1 MPVTAVSTAPTP
13 VSADPQPR
21 GLRANPW
28 LTLIAVAFG
37 LFMVGLDGSVVSIAN
52 AEIARDL
59 NATTA
64 ELQWVTNSY
73 LLALAAALILGGKL
87 GDRFG
92 RRTLYLVGV
101 VGFTI
106 ASVAIGLVGSVEG
119 VIAFRAVQGLFGAML
134 MPNTLALLRAVFP
147 PKKFG
152 MAVGIWAMI
161 SSVSTALGP
170 IVGGLLVEHVNW
182 ESVFYINAPIGVIAL
197 VFGLVVLPQSRNE
210 AAASEKFDVPGVV
223 LLAGGLLAVVFGVV
237 KGETWG
243 WTSAGTLGAILGGLV
258 VLVLFGW
265 YETRVA
271 HPLLPMR
278 LFRNPAL
285 TIGTVVTALNF
296 FILLGVIFFVMLY
309 LQNVRGFTPVEAG
322 VRTLPLSLVSMLASP
337 LGAKLTEKFGPRL
350 TMPLG
355 MVLQAGA
362 AFAMLA
368 WSADSSYATMW
379 PPFAALGLGV
389 GMVMAASSDAIV
401 GNAPVEDGGV
411 AGGLQA
417 TSLQIGGALGTSVL
431 VSIISSRVG
440 STLTDSLTDA
450 GVPGSVAARLEEA
463 KDAVAMGVAP
473 VTDTMPAQL
482 RAAVTEGSQTAF
494 MNGVHTA
501 VLVTGILALVGAAL
515 AALGLR
521 RRSDDEKVPDP
532 VASSDTRAA
541 DTPDQPLPAAVPA
554 ATASV
559 PAEVPSVGGTPVGG
573 HVRGAESAPVPRA
586 AVTLVSLG
594 GRQLGRAVAGPD
606 GSYQVD
612 VPGVGS
618 YVLIASADGYQP
630 QASTVVVAGEPVS
643 YDILLSGTSSLL
655 GTVRSADTKEPVVG
669 ALMVAADVR
678 GEVIATG
685 LTGADGAFTFA
696 ELVPGQVTLAVTAV
710 GYRPVALPV
719 EVAAQGVTRSEV
731 ELSSGSRV
739 QGVVTAAGRPLNDAR
754 VTLVDAAGNVVATA
768 TTGEDGGYAFTDLD
782 GGEYSVM
789 ATGYPPRATH
799 LTVHGSGVDGHDIE
813 LSHQGE

>member
-1 MPVTAVSTAPTP
+1 MPVTAVSTAPSP
-13 VSADPQPR
+13 VSTPHPR

-28 LTLIAVAFG
+28 LTLVAVAFG

-92 RRTLYLVGV
+92 RRTLYLIGV
-101 VGFTI
+101 VGFTA
-106 ASVAIGLVGSVEG
+106 ASVAIGLAGSIEG
-119 VIAFRAVQGLFGAML
+119 VIAFRALQGLFGAML

-197 VFGLVVLPQSRNE
+197 AFGLMVLPPSRNE

-243 WTSAGTLGAILGGLV
+243 WTSAGTLGVIAGGLV

-265 YETRVA
+265 YETRVE

-322 VRTLPLSLVSMLASP
+322 VRTLPLSLVSMVASP

-362 AFAMLA
+362 AFAMLS

-389 GMVMAASSDAIV
+389 GVVMSASSDAIV
-401 GNAPVEDGGV
+401 GNAPVKDGGV

-440 STLTDSLTDA
+440 STLNDSLTDA
-450 GVPGSVAARLEEA
+450 GVPGSVAARLDEA

-473 VTDTMPAQL
+473 VTDAMPAQL

-521 RRSDDEKVPDP
+521 GRRDEQVSSP
-532 VASSDTRAA
+532 VLSQAAPVDTAA
-541 DTPDQPLPAAVPA
+541 QPGTTAVPT

-559 PAEVPSVGGTPVGG
+559 TAEIPSPGGTPVSGR
-573 HVRGAESAPVPRA
+573 VRGAESAPVPRA
-586 AVTLVSLG
+586 AVTLISLG
-594 GRQLGRAVAGPD
+594 GRQLGRVVAQQD
-606 GSYQVD
+606 GSYTVEA
-612 VPGVGS
+612 PSPGS
-618 YVLIASADGYQP
+618 YVLIASAEGYQP
-630 QASTVVVAGEPVS
+630 QASTVVVGDEPVS
-643 YDILLSGTSSLL
+643 YDILLSGTSELL
-655 GTVRSADTKEPVVG
+655 GTVTSADYKEPVVG
-669 ALMVAADVR
+669 AMVVAADVR
-678 GEVIATG
+678 GDVLAAG
-685 LTGADGAFTFA
+685 LTDTDGTFSFA
-696 ELVPGQVTLAVTAV
+696 EVVPGQLTLAVTAA

-719 EVAAQGVTRSEV
+719 EVTVQGVTRTEI
-731 ELSSGSRV
+731 ELSSGSQV

-782 GGEYSVM
+782 GGEYTVL
-789 ATGYPPRATH
+789 ATGYPPKATH
-799 LTVHGSGVDGHDIE
+799 LTVHGFGVDGHDIE
-813 LSHQGE
+813 LSHPGE

>member
-1 MPVTAVSTAPTP
+1 MSVTAVSTAPTP
-13 VSADPQPR
+13 VSHRHPR

-28 LTLIAVAFG
+28 LTLIAVGLG

-92 RRTLYLVGV
+92 RRTVYLVGV
-101 VGFTI
+101 VGFTL
-106 ASVAIGLVGSVEG
+106 ASVAIGLAGSVEG
-119 VIAFRAVQGLFGAML
+119 VIAFRALQGLFGAML

-161 SSVSTALGP
+161 SSVATALGP
-170 IVGGLLVEHVNW
+170 IVGGLLVQHVNW

-223 LLAGGLLAVVFGVV
+223 LLALGLIAVVFGVV

-243 WTSAGTLGAILGGLV
+243 WTSAGTLGAIVGGVV

-285 TIGTVVTALNF
+285 TIGVFVTALNF
-296 FILLGVIFFVMLY
+296 FVLLGAIFFVMLY
-309 LQNVRGFTPVEAG
+309 LQNVHGFTPVESG
-322 VRTLPLSLVSMLASP
+322 VRTLPLSLASMVASP
-337 LGAKLTEKFGPRL
+337 LGAKLTERFGPRL

-362 AFAMLA
+362 AFTMLA
-368 WSADSSYATMW
+368 WSADSSYAAMW
-379 PPFAALGLGV
+379 PPFVALGLGV

-401 GNAPVEDGGV
+401 GNAPVKDGGI

-417 TSLQIGGALGTSVL
+417 TSLQVGGALGTSVL
-431 VSIISSRVG
+431 VSLISSRVG

-450 GVPGSVAARLEEA
+450 GVPHSAAARFEEA

-473 VTDTMPAQL
+473 VSDAMPAQL
-482 RAAVTEGSQTAF
+482 RAAVVEGSHTAF

-501 VLVTGILALVGAAL
+501 VLVTGVLALVGAAL
-515 AALGLR
+515 AAFGLR
-521 RRSDDEKVPDP
+521 GREDGTQENTEHDAKVP
-532 VASSDTRAA
+532 S
-541 DTPDQPLPAAVPA
+541 PAAVRSS
-554 ATASV
+554 TGV
-559 PAEVPSVGGTPVGG
+559 PVSG
-573 HVRGAESAPVPRA
+573 HVIGAESAPVPRA
-586 AVTLVSLG
+586 VITLISLD
-594 GRQLGRAVAGPD
+594 GRQVGRMVAHSDGAYAVDAPGP
-606 GSYQVD
+606 
-612 VPGVGS
+612 GS
-618 YVLIASADGYQP
+618 YVLIASAEGYQP
-630 QASTVVVAGEPVS
+630 QASTVVVGGEPVS
-643 YDILLSGTSSLL
+643 YDILLSGTSGLV
-655 GTVRSADTKEPVVG
+655 GTVRSAGLGKPVAG
-669 ALMVAADVR
+669 AMVVAADVR
-678 GEVIATG
+678 GDVLASG
-685 LTGADGAFTFA
+685 LSDTDGTFGFA
-696 ELVPGQVTLAVTAV
+696 ELVPGQLTLAVTAA
-710 GYRPVALPV
+710 GHRPLALPV
-719 EVAAQGVTRSEV
+719 EIAAQGVTRTEL
-731 ELSSGSRV
+731 ELSPGLHVRGLV
-739 QGVVTAAGRPLNDAR
+739 QAAGRPLNDAR
-754 VTLVDAAGNVVATA
+754 VTLIDTAGNVVATA
-768 TTGEDGGYAFTDLD
+768 TTSEDGGYAFTDLD
-782 GGEYSVM
+782 GGEYTVT
-789 ATGYPPRATH
+789 AAGYPPKATQV
-799 LTVHGSGVDGHDIE
+799 TVHGSGVESHDIE
-813 LSHQGE
+813 LSHPGE

>member
-1 MPVTAVSTAPTP
+1 MSVTAVSTASTP
-13 VSADPQPR
+13 VSDPPPR

-28 LTLIAVAFG
+28 LTLVAVAFG

-197 VFGLVVLPQSRNE
+197 IFGLVVLPRSRNE

-223 LLAGGLLAVVFGVV
+223 LLALGLLGVVFGVV

-243 WTSAGTLGAILGGLV
+243 WTSAGTLGAIVGGVV

-285 TIGTVVTALNF
+285 TIGTFVTALNF
-296 FILLGVIFFVMLY
+296 FVLLGVIFFVMLY
-309 LQNVRGFTPVEAG
+309 LQNVHGFTPVESG
-322 VRTLPLSLVSMLASP
+322 VRTLPLSLASMVASP

-355 MVLQAGA
+355 MLLQAGA
-362 AFAMLA
+362 AFTMLA
-368 WSADSSYATMW
+368 WSADSSYAAMW
-379 PPFAALGLGV
+379 PPFVALGLGV
-389 GMVMAASSDAIV
+389 GIVMAASSDAIV
-401 GNAPVEDGGV
+401 GNAPVKDGGI

-417 TSLQIGGALGTSVL
+417 TSLQVGGALGTSVL
-431 VSIISSRVG
+431 VSLISSRVG

-450 GVPGSVAARLEEA
+450 GVPHSAAARLEEA

-473 VTDTMPAQL
+473 VSDAMPAQL
-482 RAAVTEGSQTAF
+482 RTAVVEGSHTAF

-515 AALGLR
+515 AAFGLR
-521 RRSDDEKVPDP
+521 GRKDGHHENTENTAPDETDETDEKVPSQSAAPAMPKVSSSGGIP
-532 VASSDTRAA
+532 VSGYVIGD
-541 DTPDQPLPAAVPA
+541 
-554 ATASV
+554 
-559 PAEVPSVGGTPVGG
+559 
-573 HVRGAESAPVPRA
+573 ESAPVPGA
-586 AVTLVSLG
+586 AVTLISLG
-594 GRQLGRAVAGPD
+594 GRQVGRVLAHPD
-606 GSYQVD
+606 GSYTVD
-612 VPGVGS
+612 APRAGS
-618 YVLIASADGYQP
+618 YVLIASANGYQP
-630 QASTVVVAGEPVS
+630 QASTVVLGDEPAS
-643 YDILLSGTSSLL
+643 YDVLLSGTSGLA
-655 GTVRSADTKEPVVG
+655 GTVTSADCKEPIGG
-669 ALMVAADVR
+669 AMVVAADVR
-678 GEVIATG
+678 GDVLAAG
-685 LTGADGAFTFA
+685 LTDTDGAFSFA
-696 ELVPGQVTLAVTAV
+696 ELVPGQLTLAVTAA
-710 GYRPVALPV
+710 GYRPIALPV
-719 EVAAQGVTRSEV
+719 EIAPHGVTRTEV
-731 ELSSGSRV
+731 ELSSGLHV
-739 QGVVTAAGRPLNDAR
+739 QGVIQAAGRPLNDAR
-754 VTLVDAAGNVVATA
+754 VTLVDAAGNVVASA

-782 GGEYSVM
+782 GGEYTVM
-789 ATGYPPRATH
+789 ATGYPPKATH
-799 LTVHGSGVDGHDIE
+799 LTVHGSGVESHDIE
-813 LSHQGE
+813 LSHPGE

>member
-1 MPVTAVSTAPTP
+1 MSVTAVSTAPTP
-13 VSADPQPR
+13 VSDPHPR

-59 NATTA
+59 HATTA

-92 RRTLYLVGV
+92 RRTVYLVGV
-101 VGFTI
+101 VGFTL
-106 ASVAIGLVGSVEG
+106 ASVAIGLAGSVEG
-119 VIAFRAVQGLFGAML
+119 VISFPALQGLFGAML

-161 SSVSTALGP
+161 SSVATALGP
-170 IVGGLLVEHVNW
+170 IVGGLLVQHVNW

-223 LLAGGLLAVVFGVV
+223 LLALGLIAVVFGVV

-243 WTSAGTLGAILGGLV
+243 WTSAGTLGAIVGGV
-258 VLVLFGW
+258 VALVLFGW

-285 TIGTVVTALNF
+285 TIGVLVTALNF
-296 FILLGVIFFVMLY
+296 FVLLGAIFFVMLY
-309 LQNVRGFTPVEAG
+309 LQNVHGFTPVESG
-322 VRTLPLSLVSMLASP
+322 VRTLPLSLASMVASP

-362 AFAMLA
+362 AFTMLA
-368 WSADSSYATMW
+368 WSADSSYAAMW
-379 PPFAALGLGV
+379 PPFVALGLGV
-389 GMVMAASSDAIV
+389 GIVMAASSDAIV
-401 GNAPVEDGGV
+401 GNAPVKDGGI

-417 TSLQIGGALGTSVL
+417 TSLQVGGALGTSVL
-431 VSIISSRVG
+431 VSLISSRVG
-440 STLTDSLTDA
+440 STLTDSLTGA
-450 GVPGSVAARLEEA
+450 GVPHSTAARFEEA

-473 VTDTMPAQL
+473 VSDAMPAQL
-482 RAAVTEGSQTAF
+482 RAAVVEGSHTAF

-501 VLVTGILALVGAAL
+501 VLVTGVLALMGAAL
-515 AALGLR
+515 AAFGLR
-521 RRSDDEKVPDP
+521 GRKDGTQENTEHTEHEAK
-532 VASSDTRAA
+532 VAS
-541 DTPDQPLPAAVPA
+541 PAAAAVRSSAGVPV
-554 ATASV
+554 S
-559 PAEVPSVGGTPVGG
+559 G
-573 HVRGAESAPVPRA
+573 HVVGAESAPVR
-586 AVTLVSLG
+586 
-594 GRQLGRAVAGPD
+594 RAVITLISLD
-606 GSYQVD
+606 GQQVGRMVAHSD
-612 VPGVGS
+612 GAYTVDAPGAGS
-618 YVLIASADGYQP
+618 YVLIASAEGYQP
-630 QASTVVVAGEPVS
+630 QASTVVVGGEPVS
-643 YDILLSGTSSLL
+643 YDILLSGTSGLV
-655 GTVRSADTKEPVVG
+655 GTVRSAGLGKPVAG
-669 ALMVAADVR
+669 AMVVAADVR
-678 GEVIATG
+678 GDVLAAELSDT
-685 LTGADGAFTFA
+685 DGTFGFT
-696 ELVPGQVTLAVTAV
+696 ELVPGRLTLAVTAT
-710 GYRPVALPV
+710 GYRPIALPV
-719 EVAAQGVTRSEV
+719 EIAAQGVTRTEL
-731 ELSSGSRV
+731 ELSPGLHVRGTV
-739 QGVVTAAGRPLNDAR
+739 QAAGGPLHDAR
-754 VTLVDAAGNVVATA
+754 VTLIDTAGNVVATA

-782 GGEYSVM
+782 GGAYTVT
-789 ATGYPPRATH
+789 AAGYPPKATQV
-799 LTVHGSGVDGHDIE
+799 TVHGSGAENHDIE
-813 LSHQGE
+813 LAHPGE